1 MFDYKEMKKLMFLNE
16 VLKHCGDT
24 GMDITIKRNPIY
36 IKIKDIE
43 VNEVDDRMVI
53 LQENYNVKSIFDV
66 VYYRNS
72 ICS

>member
-16 VLKHCGDT
+16 ILKHCGDN

-43 VNEVDDRMVI
+43 VNEVDNKMVI
-53 LQENYNVKSIFDV
+53 SDEKLCKEQCDFLYQLVWTYNL
-66 VYYRNS
+66 
-72 ICS
+72 